1 METGP
6 NSVHAVSSISR
17 LVVGIG
23 HSLSKIRIGIS
34 FHIVLHV
41 YSWEVNH
48 AIQMLNDAGEHMP
61 GNPRRLLVLAV
72 LTAF

>member
-41 YSWEVNH
+41 YS
-48 AIQMLNDAGEHMP
+48 
-61 GNPRRLLVLAV
+61 
-72 LTAF
+72 